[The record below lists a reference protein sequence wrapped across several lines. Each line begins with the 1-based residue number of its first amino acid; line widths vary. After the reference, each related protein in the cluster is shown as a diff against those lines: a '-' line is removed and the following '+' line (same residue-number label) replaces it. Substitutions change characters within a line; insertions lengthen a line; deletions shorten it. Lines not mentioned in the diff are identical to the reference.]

1 MTNQLND
8 KPNPMEQQKKARE
21 AMQKIPHKFLVMS
34 GKGGV
39 GKTSVAV
46 NLAFAFGKLGY
57 KVGLM
62 DVDIH
67 GPNVPT
73 MAGTEGQQAVIEM
86 GKISPVI
93 GSYGVKIL
101 SISEFLPD
109 PDSPIIWRGPMKMG
123 AIQQFMTDADWSGTE
138 VLVVDCPPGTGDEPL
153 TVAQMM
159 PDAEGAIIVTSPQ
172 NVALLDSRKS
182 VNFALKMKLPVAG
195 IVENMSGFVCPNCGD
210 RIDLFATGGGEK
222 AANQMKVPFL
232 GRIPLVH
239 EMVTAGDCGSPLVE
253 STPDNPA
260 AVALLK
266 IADKLREGW
275 DAPNDAEG

>member
-1 MTNQLND
+1 MTNHLND

-57 KVGLM
+57 SVGLM

-73 MAGTEGQQAVIEM
+73 MAGTEGQQAVVEM

-123 AIQQFMTDADWSGTE
+123 AIQQLCPMPIGGAPRCSSWI
-138 VLVVDCPPGTGDEPL
+138 VLQEP
-153 TVAQMM
+153 
-159 PDAEGAIIVTSPQ
+159 VTNP
-172 NVALLDSRKS
+172 
-182 VNFALKMKLPVAG
+182 LPWR
-195 IVENMSGFVCPNCGD
+195 N
-210 RIDLFATGGGEK
+210 
-222 AANQMKVPFL
+222 
-232 GRIPLVH
+232 
-239 EMVTAGDCGSPLVE
+239 
-253 STPDNPA
+253 
-260 AVALLK
+260 
-266 IADKLREGW
+266 
-275 DAPNDAEG
+275 